1 MGTSSAGRILALV
14 LVAALAVPIAGRAE
28 LVSVPPADP
37 AADPA
42 AALPSPTVLRGSPA
56 KPVPVPACPPGY
68 TLSAD
73 YGCVAPSSG
82 EAEGGPGYGYWPDYG
97 FGYPVGGFFGSVP
110 GTSRPHRFA
119 GSHNGHGLHRK
130 AGFHPTAKVAP
141 RRSGMGHVGGFG
153 RR

>member
-82 EAEGGPGYGYWPDYG
+82 EAEGGPGYGYWQGPPAAYRH
-97 FGYPVGGFFGSVP
+97 GYSTRHSYRHV
-110 GTSRPHRFA
+110 RHRYA
-119 GSHNGHGLHRK
+119 G
-130 AGFHPTAKVAP
+130 
-141 RRSGMGHVGGFG
+141 
-153 RR
+153 